1 MAIQFGGSAVNA
13 ISFNGSD
20 VFAVVFNGAI
30 VFCKGIASNSE
41 FVTVNDTKITENVIY
56 DTEHTYTNPL
66 ETVTSLKNKLTPPN
80 ATLHI
85 YDTNGSEVSDSS
97 TVGTKFTVLC
107 VVNGATVE
115 SKTFVQK
122 GDLNSDGSVNSTDS
136 QIIIDH
142 NSGTTVITD
151 TDILDAMDVNDD
163 GVIDYKD
170 RGAIINF
177 INRLES

>member
-1 MAIQFGGSAVNA
+1 MAV
-13 ISFNGSD
+13 SFNGTNIQSVNFNGQD
-20 VFAVVFNGAI
+20 VFAVVFNEEI

-41 FVTVNDTKITENVIY
+41 FITVDDTKITENVIY

-66 ETVTSLKNKLTPPN
+66 ETVTSLKSKLTPPN

-97 TVGTKFTVLC
+97 TVGTKFTVSC
-107 VVNGATVE
+107 VVNGTTVE

-122 GDLNSDGSVNSTDS
+122 GDLNSDGSVDSTDS

-142 NSGTTVITD
+142 SNGTAIITD
-151 TDILDAMDVNDD
+151 TYILNAMDVNDD
-163 GVIDYKD
+163 EEINYKD

-177 INRLES
+177 INRLKS

>member
-1 MAIQFGGSAVNA
+1 MAIQFGGSAVNS

-20 VFAVVFNGAI
+20 VFSVVFNGAI

-41 FVTVNDTKITENVIY
+41 FITVNDAKITENIIY

-66 ETVTSLKNKLTPPN
+66 ETAATLKSKLTPPN

-85 YDTNGSEVSDSS
+85 YGTDGNEVSDSS
-97 TVGTKFTVLC
+97 TVGTKFTVSC
-107 VVNGATVE
+107 VVNGTTVE
-115 SKTFVQK
+115 SKTFIQK

-142 NSGTTVITD
+142 NAGTTVVTD

-177 INRLES
+177 INRLGS

>member
-1 MAIQFGGSAVNA
+1 MAIQFGGNAVNS

-41 FVTVNDTKITENVIY
+41 SITVNDTKITENVIY

-66 ETVTSLKNKLTPPN
+66 ETVTSLKSKLTPPN

-85 YDTNGSEVSDSS
+85 YDTNGNEASDTS
-97 TVGTKFTVLC
+97 TVGTKFTVSC
-107 VVNGATVE
+107 VINGATVE
-115 SKTFVQK
+115 SKTFIQK
-122 GDLNSDGSVNSTDS
+122 GDLNSDGSVDSTDS

-142 NSGTTVITD
+142 SNGTAIITD
-151 TDILDAMDVNDD
+151 TDILNAMDVNDD
-163 GVIDYKD
+163 QEINYKD